1 MRVWA
6 TLGFT
11 AAVAGAF
18 ILVQSMVVVAWVIIG
33 AASGRLVALRSLETN
48 GLLLARATCVSAP
61 VAIGLTWFFA
71 RMRREIRVADYLA
84 LRPVSPK
91 AVLQW
96 ATAMSA

>member
-1 MRVWA
+1 
-6 TLGFT
+6 
-11 AAVAGAF
+11 
-18 ILVQSMVVVAWVIIG
+18 
-33 AASGRLVALRSLETN
+33 
-48 GLLLARATCVSAP
+48 
-61 VAIGLTWFFA
+61 LTWFFA